1 MNYTILDVP
10 FATILLTYGAIGFI
24 NGVILVLVFDVYY
37 GTSEV
42 MGSFPTSLYEWF
54 VIMSIGL
61 LTYVGPASLTIG
73 LQIEM
78 AGLLSLMRK
87 AFAIIFSYTFPNLD
101 MECIKHYF
109 YVLCSV
115 IMRKLR
121 S

>member
-1 MNYTILDVP
+1 MNHIILDVP
-10 FATILLTYGAIGFI
+10 FATILLTYGAVGFI
-24 NGVILVLVFDVYY
+24 NGVILVLIFDVYY

-87 AFAIIFSYTFPNLD
+87 AFAIIFSYTFQITLFGVS
-101 MECIKHYF
+101 Y
-109 YVLCSV
+109 Y
-115 IMRKLR
+115 
-121 S
+121 